1 LFAQCGGQGYTGR
14 TICRTG
20 SCCVLSDFFSQCLE
34 QCPFVWKTSP
44 TPADTDDAQKGKI
57 EFRGAKPLIF
67 EKLENA
73 RYLILIKMSIVQLF
87 AQCGG
92 QGYTGGTKCR
102 TGSCCFLGDYFS
114 QCLEQCPEV
123 AQQYRQIQSD
133 DNQDGY
139 IHLSFFFTFRRILFV
154 LLKNNKKK
162 KSHPKQQRN
171 GSIAMTL

>member
-1 LFAQCGGQGYTGR
+1 
-14 TICRTG
+14 
-20 SCCVLSDFFSQCLE
+20 
-34 QCPFVWKTSP
+34 
-44 TPADTDDAQKGKI
+44 
-57 EFRGAKPLIF
+57 
-67 EKLENA
+67 
-73 RYLILIKMSIVQLF
+73 LF

-139 IHLSFFFTFRRILFV
+139 IHLTFCFKFRRILF
-154 LLKNNKKK
+154 LFLKNNKKK
-162 KSHPKQQRN
+162 
-171 GSIAMTL
+171 GSSKTTKKRDDSDDTLMRKEKVYSANQKGLHFIQTFRQNPFY